1 MKGEGGCGTEGTEI
15 GIEGAGMAGKCVG
28 AVGCNIGVGGGG
40 GRGGEALQVA
50 GVNRNKKNK
59 FNGAKKQSEGQ
70 TDENSEFF

>member
-1 MKGEGGCGTEGTEI
+1 
-15 GIEGAGMAGKCVG
+15 MAGKCVG

-59 FNGAKKQSEGQ
+59 FNGAKKQSKAVGRA
-70 TDENSEFF
+70 D